1 MWQKIF
7 TNGARVTALEM
18 FVWLKIAA
26 ADQVERVHKCIL
38 LQKYQM
44 VQISHQSKST
54 NKTRGSQTPFKSW
67 LSLTLLGSIFPIF
80 CTAVQLYY
88 VALVFY
94 SSIFSSALRRI
105 AFIFFRSL
113 RPSFILEAKLNS
125 HEHATIPPILLDPW
139 NLKGS
144 STKKS
149 SIAKNLIFGIVMG
162 CGYCGIAHFG
172 WRGLKTT

>member
-1 MWQKIF
+1 MAENIYER
-7 TNGARVTALEM
+7 ARVTALEM

-38 LQKYQM
+38 LQKYQ
-44 VQISHQSKST
+44 ISHQRKST
-54 NKTRGSQTPFKSW
+54 NKTRGSQT
-67 LSLTLLGSIFPIF
+67 LDILTEFNFAGFYFPIF
-80 CTAVQLYY
+80 CTAVQLYCA
-88 VALVFY
+88 ALVFY

>member
-1 MWQKIF
+1 MAENIYER
-7 TNGARVTALEM
+7 ARVTALEM

-54 NKTRGSQTPFKSW
+54 NKTRGSLLYSRT
-67 LSLTLLGSIFPIF
+67 TLLSSISFF
-80 CTAVQLYY
+80 N
-88 VALVFY
+88 
-94 SSIFSSALRRI
+94 SSIFSSTLRRI
-105 AFIFFRSL
+105 ALIFFRSL